1 MSFITKCLHELK
13 RHVQDLFG
21 FSKAETN
28 GVWILL
34 VLLWFAIT
42 LRPAIRWYETTYG
55 RPSYIMEGKLL
66 DSLVA
71 EWEQAASPI
80 HSLAPITE
88 SIQQPVVKKHT
99 HPPTM
104 DTLTSLKPFDI
115 NQAVEG
121 ILAKLPAIKPALAQR
136 VIKYRDKL
144 GGFVNK
150 KQYQEVYGLQEQA
163 LASLEQFTYIAAD
176 FIPRQID
183 INNADFKT
191 LLKHP
196 YLPYEVVKQIVRLRR
211 QRKGFTHLDLL
222 LTEQVLDPVS
232 LEKVRSYLAIRPF
245 SHVNSY
251 TKGSE

>member
-1 MSFITKCLHELK
+1 MFFITRCLQELK

-21 FSKAETN
+21 FSKAEAK
-28 GVWILL
+28 GVWVLV

-42 LRPAIRWYETTYG
+42 LRPAIRWYEATYG
-55 RPSYIMEGKLL
+55 RPSHTVDGKLL

-80 HSLAPITE
+80 DSLASITE

-99 HPPTM
+99 NPSTM
-104 DTLTSLKPFDI
+104 AASPSLKPFDI
-115 NQAVEG
+115 NQVAEG
-121 ILAKLPAIKPALAQR
+121 MLAKLPAIKPALAQR
-136 VIKYRDKL
+136 IIKYRDRL

-150 KQYQEVYGLQEQA
+150 KQYQEVYGLQGQA
-163 LASLEQFTYIAAD
+163 LASLEQFTYIVAD

-196 YLPYEVVKQIVRLRR
+196 YLSYEVVQQLVRLRK
-211 QRKGFTHLDLL
+211 QRKGFTQLDLL
-222 LTEQVLDPVS
+222 LTEQVLDSVS
-232 LEKVRSYLAIRPF
+232 LEKIRPYLTIRPF
-245 SHVNSY
+245 SPVNSY